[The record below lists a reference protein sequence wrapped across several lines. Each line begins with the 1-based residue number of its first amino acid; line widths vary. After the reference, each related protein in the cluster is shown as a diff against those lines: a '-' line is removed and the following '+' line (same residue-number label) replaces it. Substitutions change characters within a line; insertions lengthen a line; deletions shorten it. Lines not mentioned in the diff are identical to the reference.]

1 MTVKE
6 CRQML
11 KLPAKRAVVEKEN
24 GTSTGTF
31 EKIILHEEKR
41 KTAQEVKGGNE
52 HLKLKLPAI

>member
-11 KLPAKRAVVEKEN
+11 KLPANERLL
-24 GTSTGTF
+24 TSTGTF
-31 EKIILHEEKR
+31 EKMILHEEKR

-52 HLKLKLPAI
+52 HLKLKLPVI